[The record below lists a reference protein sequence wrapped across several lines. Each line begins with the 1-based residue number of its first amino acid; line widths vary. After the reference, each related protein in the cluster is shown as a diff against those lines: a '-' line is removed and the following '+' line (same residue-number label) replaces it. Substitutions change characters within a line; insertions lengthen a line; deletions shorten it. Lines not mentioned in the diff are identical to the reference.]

1 MTNGTSK
8 HTHIMGTN
16 MHVYP
21 HTGPGGL
28 MSEYVMIILMLVITA
43 KSTPFYATDCASIVS
58 MHIHNA
64 LSSFKDDKTFR
75 EIK

>member
-1 MTNGTSK
+1 
-8 HTHIMGTN
+8 
-16 MHVYP
+16 
-21 HTGPGGL
+21 

-43 KSTPFYATDCASIVS
+43 KSTPFYARDCASIVS